1 MLWTR
6 QVLTFASRI
15 SRVRAWCD
23 GVASCKDKSGA
34 VTWTEFLAAALCVSV
49 CRNRRRVRVRVGR
62 VSLKML
68 AGDLKNLDCDAI
80 ILGLRTI

>member
-1 MLWTR
+1 M
-6 QVLTFASRI
+6 SEH
-15 SRVRAWCD
+15 

-68 AGDLKNLDCDAI
+68 AGDLNNLDCDAI